1 MNNAAQT
8 MFFHSQAFQTEN
20 KSERARFCL
29 AFFDFKK
36 SQRCSKKASI
46 LKFGFKKA
54 KLATLINIA

>member
-36 SQRCSKKASI
+36 KSKVLKKSQY
-46 LKFGFKKA
+46 FKIWLQKSQ
-54 KLATLINIA
+54 IGNPD